1 MTRKGPCARGSA
13 KPFVI
18 IFLAVAAIYAGFLF
32 YNGTIRRAVR
42 EALMQRVTSAHYE
55 ILSPSR
61 ALSQD
66 AMTSFAMQRE
76 NLFMAL
82 DKKLGDADS
91 NKEIRI
97 VFDPE
102 FSAPPASSDTVQPPY
117 LVDGRTIRT
126 KLIGQ
131 KPQLPAA
138 ADAEALLYA
147 AWSKPGNAQIARWTA
162 NWLVG
167 LWRGTEIG
175 MAAAEVEQ
183 RLGHKNVSSLL
194 IDPGGEIS
202 SMDDRTL
209 LGAAWISEIAEFGG
223 PDAVRKL
230 YSAKMPHPTVA
241 EVSKTLGTTPL
252 ELDRKWQLWMYAYL
266 AGMPSIQ
273 QDSGMP
279 MDMPMGG
286 SH

>member
-1 MTRKGPCARGSA
+1 MTRKAPSASGSA

-18 IFLAVAAIYAGFLF
+18 FFLIVAGIYAGFLF
-32 YNGTIRRAVR
+32 SNGTIRRAVR

-55 ILSPSR
+55 ILSPPR

-66 AMTSFAMQRE
+66 AMTSFATQRE
-76 NLFMAL
+76 NLFQAL
-82 DKKLGDADS
+82 DKKLGDAAS

-102 FSAPPASSDTVQPPY
+102 FSAPRASSDTVQPPY
-117 LVDGRTIRT
+117 SVDATTIRT

-131 KPQLPAA
+131 RPQLPAA
-138 ADAEALLYA
+138 ADSEALLYA
-147 AWSKPGNAQIARWTA
+147 AWGKPGNPQIARWTA

-167 LWRGTEIG
+167 LWHGAEIG
-175 MAAAEVEQ
+175 MAAAGVEQ

-194 IDPGGEIS
+194 VDPGGEIS
-202 SMDDRTL
+202 SPDDRTL
-209 LGAAWISEIAEFGG
+209 LGTAWISEIAEFGG
-223 PDAVRKL
+223 ADAVRKI
-230 YSAKMPHPTVA
+230 YSAKMAHPTIA
-241 EVSKTLGTTPL
+241 EVAKALGTTPL
-252 ELDRKWQLWMYAYL
+252 ELDRKWQLWIYAYL
-266 AGMPSIQ
+266 AGMPSMQ

-279 MDMPMGG
+279 SDMPMGG